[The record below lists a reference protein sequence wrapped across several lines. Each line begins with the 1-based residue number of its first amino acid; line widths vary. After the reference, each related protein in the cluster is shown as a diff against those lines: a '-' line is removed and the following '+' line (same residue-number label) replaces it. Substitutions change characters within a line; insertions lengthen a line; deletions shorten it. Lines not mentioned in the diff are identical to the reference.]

1 MSRRDNRIW
10 QIGLVCKASSVVSHQ
25 TRWYSKISIPRGFS
39 WIEKYKLIWQ
49 LNIISYFNIHEN
61 IVRYLSTFIT
71 TLYQI
76 ENFSHRLFF
85 FHLVF
90 YTQIFVW
97 TNFIMLN
104 NLMTHFLVR
113 KSFSYKTHN
122 ESTGLYMK
130 SKQVP

>member
-1 MSRRDNRIW
+1 MSRRYNRIW
-10 QIGLVCKASSVVSHQ
+10 QIGVVCKSSSVVSHQ
-25 TRWYSKISIPRGFS
+25 TRWYNKISIPRDFS

-76 ENFSHRLFF
+76 ENFSRRLFF